1 MCTSCSSWYEAIYF
15 KKPAIQQI
23 NGLACWLSF
32 HTTTTCSNLYHI
44 RNKTESNKTCLTVC
58 YNNNYSLEQY
68 IRRRQVSQSKSHSNC
83 VTIRPTVVRQR
94 ISIRNCNISAWGV
107 SWEMNTTRCPL
118 DMHTEKPLAMAL
130 YPGQPWASP
139 SSWCGKEQLCMQ
151 HLHEAAYRYQCRDQT
166 CFWHLNYLNLKSI
179 LTLYIELNEHW
190 TWLKCFVDCLTHVT
204 SICIGTNNHYI
215 RDEGRGH
222 EMHCGLQ
229 KLVWC
234 ISIYM

>member
-1 MCTSCSSWYEAIYF
+1 MCTSCSSWYEARNGTPHTFILRNLQLNKSMDLHVGSVFTQPQHVVIYTTSET
-15 KKPAIQQI
+15 KQNRTK
-23 NGLACWLSF
+23 LVWL
-32 HTTTTCSNLYHI
+32 
-44 RNKTESNKTCLTVC
+44 VC

-151 HLHEAAYRYQCRDQT
+151 HLREVAYMYQCRDQT

-190 TWLKCFVDCLTHVT
+190 T
-204 SICIGTNNHYI
+204 
-215 RDEGRGH
+215 
-222 EMHCGLQ
+222 
-229 KLVWC
+229 
-234 ISIYM
+234 